1 MSTRKII
8 LKTFFAGILGLWLQL
23 LLHELG
29 HAIFAYLTGNKVSAI
44 KIGLISYAE
53 IAVANNLGIPI
64 ISLGAFILPIII
76 TLLLLNCSNRYYV
89 LNMTTISIGIIT
101 VIQIIINVFAIWSKN
116 TNNIDTYDLYI
127 FIKNSGYNK
136 YTVGIIA
143 VIIACIILGKC
154 FNKIKKV
161 LKYKI

>member
-1 MSTRKII
+1 M
-8 LKTFFAGILGLWLQL
+8 
-23 LLHELG
+23 
-29 HAIFAYLTGNKVSAI
+29 FAYFTENKVMDI

-53 IAVANNLGIPI
+53 IVIVNKLGIPI

-76 TLLLLNCSNRYYV
+76 ALLLLKCSIRYYV

-143 VIIACIILGKC
+143 VIIAVIILGKC